1 MRPIKRGLSPIAGDF
16 KKYSD
21 AANDLHTRIGAYCSY
36 CERKI
41 EFLLAVEHIQ
51 AKGIPKYAHLECR
64 WNNFL
69 FGCVNCNST
78 KKDKDVALADV
89 LLPDRD
95 NTFYA
100 YVYHQDGTITVSTL
114 ISPAAQ
120 ICAAN
125 TLALV
130 GLDKSEKIQR
140 DTNLTAVARGRV
152 AQRKSA
158 WDVAQES
165 ADDLRNTPSDTLRS
179 VIIKLALATG
189 FFSVW
194 MKVFEHDIDMRVRL
208 IRAFNGSEESECFH
222 AITTAPVFPAPNP
235 DALPHGGKA

>member
-1 MRPIKRGLSPIAGDF
+1 MRPIKRGPSPIAGDF

-51 AKGIPKYAHLECR
+51 AKGISKYTHLECR
-64 WNNFL
+64 WDNFL

-78 KKDKDVALADV
+78 KKDKDVILADV

-100 YVYHQDGTITVSTL
+100 FEYHQDGSITISTL
-114 ISPAAQ
+114 ISAAAQ
-120 ICAAN
+120 ICAEN

-130 GLDKSEKIQR
+130 GLDRAEKIER
-140 DTNLTAVARGRV
+140 DTNLNAVARGRL
-152 AQRKSA
+152 AQRKNA
-158 WDVAQES
+158 WDVAQEC
-165 ADDLRNTPSDTLRS
+165 ADDLRNGPSDGLRKA
-179 VIIKLALATG
+179 IIKLALATG

-194 MKVFEHDIDMRVRL
+194 MKVFEHDIDLRGRF
-208 IRAFNGSEESECFH
+208 IGAFNGSVGSECFH
-222 AITTAPVFPAPNP
+222 ATTTSPVFPAPNP
-235 DALPHGGKA
+235 DGLPHGGKA